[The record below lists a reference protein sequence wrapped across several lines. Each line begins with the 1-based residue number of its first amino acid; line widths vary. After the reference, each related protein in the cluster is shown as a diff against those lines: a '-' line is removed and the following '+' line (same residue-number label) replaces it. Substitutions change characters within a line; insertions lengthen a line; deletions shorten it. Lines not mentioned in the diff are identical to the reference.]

1 MAARASGSPGS
12 RVTATESKWDT
23 PCRKINFVICS
34 KSNRYRGDVTSLQF
48 PGNASRTAFTAAA
61 ARAAHLL
68 VDAEPYLF
76 TDSLAATLLG
86 AQAADLLVYHKLH
99 GTHPVLA
106 SARAEALCRSRFT
119 EERLSHSG
127 IDQYV
132 ILGAGLDSFAYRT
145 PAGRFRVFEV
155 DHPATQVVKRELLAA
170 TGIAEPPSVTFV
182 AADFE
187 ADPLRERLVQS
198 GLDPF
203 RPVFVSWLG
212 VTMYLTRE
220 AIAATL
226 TDLGRFAPGSEIVA
240 DHLLPAELRDAAGNG
255 YAEAVGAVAADG
267 GEPWHTVLSPAAFAD
282 LLGAAGFEVVE
293 QAGQRQS
300 VAAELWERTDAL
312 RPIALSTLTHARR

>member
-1 MAARASGSPGS
+1 MTNP
-12 RVTATESKWDT
+12 E
-23 PCRKINFVICS
+23 
-34 KSNRYRGDVTSLQF
+34 F

-68 VDAEPYLF
+68 VDAEPYIF
-76 TDSLAATLLG
+76 ADSFAVTLLG
-86 AQAADLLVYHKLH
+86 ARAEDLLVYHRLH

-106 SARAEALCRSRFT
+106 GARAEALCRSRFT

-127 IDQYV
+127 IDQYL

-145 PAGRFRVFEV
+145 VPGRFRVFEV

-170 TGIAEPPSVTFV
+170 AGIAEPASVTFV
-182 AADFE
+182 PVDFE

-198 GLDPF
+198 GLDLF

-255 YAEAVGAVAADG
+255 YAEAVGPVAAAG

-282 LLGAAGFEVVE
+282 LLRAAGFEVLE

-300 VAAELWERTDAL
+300 IAARLWERTDAL
-312 RPIALSTLTHARR
+312 RPVALSTLTHARRIDS